1 VTSANDNPTTTSSTP
16 VGTTAAVNNLPV
28 AEAIHAETVGNDVEN
43 RVGTMEDT
51 IRQLNSQL
59 QNIVYAE
66 QVQVKDDDGD
76 GNDDG
81 GAAAAEGVWTKRKP
95 MIISILAVLIA
106 GIAIAVALTM
116 MGKKPD
122 SATADSSVTSTPL
135 PTGSD
140 VSTAPDATPAPSVF
154 SGDEKPATVIFKFSK
169 MLNDL
174 QMTLFGI
181 SELPPDSQTVWE
193 EFTKVFSEQIISDSV
208 DDFVTSY
215 TVVDVFQPASKR
227 QRQLKGERGHRDL
240 QDGDG
245 VRVQYTQYI
254 EFATTDELITP
265 LSLAILPFQTEE
277 SRAAYVSFLQ
287 RSEDSV
293 LQMVT
298 SSTNVSI
305 QETWES
311 PTSPSPTQRPVTE
324 PTPQPVTP
332 QPVTG
337 PTTPSP
343 TAATASPTRQPT
355 PPPAPA
361 PTPPPTNS
369 PTRRPTVSPTPRP
382 VDPVPV
388 YANPEC
394 QELCGSIAT
403 GVPVTT
409 TGRAEFQAA
418 ILEYLKDPSSSP
430 YGSTI
435 NCWDVSR
442 VTDMSYAFS
451 YHESRANHNRDPLF
465 NAFNEPLNCWD
476 TSSVTTMEAMFRGN
490 KSFNQPIESWDVSSV
505 KTLEYMFYEA
515 DGFNQPLNGWDVSAV
530 TNMRGVF
537 MFQDRFNQPLDKW
550 DVSSVVYMDDM
561 FWDNDVFNQ
570 DLSGW
575 DVSNVIDMHRMFDGC
590 LVFDQPIGSW
600 DVSKVTDMSF
610 MFKNAK
616 IFNQPLSNWDTSSV
630 TTMFRMFD
638 GDEEFNQD
646 ISAWDLSSLTEMS
659 EMFRGSSSFNQNL
672 CAWNSKFSFSLA
684 DFATDMF
691 VLTSCPNQGTP
702 TSSNWCQPCS

>member
-1 VTSANDNPTTTSSTP
+1 MGRRPGLEDVDDDGSGVPQRSQPPHVPRSRSLPDDATATTTSVDGEKQESPAVATMDDSTKRALPNTTASQPQKKDEETSGVTFRQKREFQERTGDKQEGNGTADNGRNDDDVDDDDDDDTEVEYPGAHHVVPIGGNLPPHHDDDDLGTVTSANDNPTTTSSTP

-442 VTDMSYAFS
+442 VRLM
-451 YHESRANHNRDPLF
+451 
-465 NAFNEPLNCWD
+465 
-476 TSSVTTMEAMFRGN
+476 AMFLC
-490 KSFNQPIESWDVSSV
+490 ICSV
-505 KTLEYMFYEA
+505 LMNTL
-515 DGFNQPLNGWDVSAV
+515 
-530 TNMRGVF
+530 
-537 MFQDRFNQPLDKW
+537 
-550 DVSSVVYMDDM
+550 
-561 FWDNDVFNQ
+561 
-570 DLSGW
+570 
-575 DVSNVIDMHRMFDGC
+575 
-590 LVFDQPIGSW
+590 
-600 DVSKVTDMSF
+600 
-610 MFKNAK
+610 
-616 IFNQPLSNWDTSSV
+616 
-630 TTMFRMFD
+630 
-638 GDEEFNQD
+638 
-646 ISAWDLSSLTEMS
+646 
-659 EMFRGSSSFNQNL
+659 
-672 CAWNSKFSFSLA
+672 
-684 DFATDMF
+684 
-691 VLTSCPNQGTP
+691 
-702 TSSNWCQPCS
+702 